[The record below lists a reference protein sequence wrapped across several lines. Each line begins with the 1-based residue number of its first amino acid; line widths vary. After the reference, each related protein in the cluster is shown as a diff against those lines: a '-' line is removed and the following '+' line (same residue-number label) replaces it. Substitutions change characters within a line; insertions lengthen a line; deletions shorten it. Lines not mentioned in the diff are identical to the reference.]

1 MLACISLS
9 SVVTSVCMAGL
20 RCGLSSFHPVH
31 ASAFG
36 WVFSHL
42 SPLVLSLA
50 SLGAEGLLFPVL
62 PDPHKVSSR
71 TELIQVCGGQ
81 SRGGWVC
88 FLLSHPCRWWQPHPA
103 RRVPGPACPRPRGE
117 GQVPLFSGCRGPGLH
132 LWELCWAWAVTPSSL
147 AGQTGFSSWYERQ
160 GKAPVPTIRPVPT
173 VIPKAASPSGA
184 AE

>member
-147 AGQTGFSSWYERQ
+147 AGQTGCSSWCERQ